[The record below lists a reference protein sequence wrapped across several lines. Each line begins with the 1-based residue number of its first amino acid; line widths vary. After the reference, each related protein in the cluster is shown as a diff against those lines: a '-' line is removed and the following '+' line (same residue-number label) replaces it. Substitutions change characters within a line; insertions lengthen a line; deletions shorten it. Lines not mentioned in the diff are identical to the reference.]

1 MVRRTW
7 CLSSNDDR
15 FGSKAVFRRCPR
27 HVCLYPKSGAKVD
40 IPALRIRARSGHA
53 HLGCGHS
60 GNDQELETLLACL
73 KHFASKALD
82 TDMIIGRTFTRNNTL
97 GGMLMKRV
105 SLMAGLL
112 LVGLLP
118 LPATA
123 ADDHVVV
130 SADNL
135 KWGPAPPAFPKG
147 AQIAVVTGD
156 PSKEGLYVYRI
167 KLPAGYKV
175 PAHYHPNDENIT
187 VISGT
192 FHIGMGD
199 KLDEK
204 KGDALKAGGFAL
216 QPKGMAHYAWFTED
230 TIIQVHGMGPG
241 GITYVNPSDDPR
253 KSN

>member
-1 MVRRTW
+1 
-7 CLSSNDDR
+7 
-15 FGSKAVFRRCPR
+15 
-27 HVCLYPKSGAKVD
+27 
-40 IPALRIRARSGHA
+40 
-53 HLGCGHS
+53 
-60 GNDQELETLLACL
+60 
-73 KHFASKALD
+73 
-82 TDMIIGRTFTRNNTL
+82 MIVGRMFTRDNTS
-97 GGMLMKRV
+97 GGMSMKRV
-105 SLMAGLL
+105 SLIAGLL

-118 LPATA
+118 FPATA

-130 SADNL
+130 SPDNL

-156 PSKEGLYVYRI
+156 SSKEGLYVYRI
-167 KLPAGYKV
+167 KVPAGYKV
-175 PAHYHPNDENIT
+175 PAHSHPNDENVT

-204 KGDALKAGGFAL
+204 KGDTLKAGGFSL

-230 TIIQVHGMGPG
+230 TVIQVHGMGPG

>member
-1 MVRRTW
+1 
-7 CLSSNDDR
+7 
-15 FGSKAVFRRCPR
+15 
-27 HVCLYPKSGAKVD
+27 
-40 IPALRIRARSGHA
+40 
-53 HLGCGHS
+53 
-60 GNDQELETLLACL
+60 
-73 KHFASKALD
+73 
-82 TDMIIGRTFTRNNTL
+82 MIVGRMFTRDNTS
-97 GGMLMKRV
+97 GGMSMKRF
-105 SLMAGLL
+105 SLIAGLL

-130 SADNL
+130 SPDKL
-135 KWGPAPPAFPKG
+135 KWAAAPPAFPKG

-156 PSKEGLYVYRI
+156 PSKEGLYAFRL

-175 PAHYHPNDENIT
+175 AAHFHPNDENVT

-192 FHIGMGD
+192 FNIGMGD

-204 KGDALKAGGFAL
+204 KGDTLKAGGFSL
-216 QPKGMAHYAWFTED
+216 QPKGMAHYAWFTEE
-230 TIIQVHGMGPG
+230 TIIQVHGMGPT